1 MPKSAAKESTRK
13 RILDAARQEI
23 VLGKGDVEVANVAK
37 RAGVSDGLT
46 YYHFGNKSGL
56 INAIVNDF
64 YGHFD
69 DKVAGV
75 PFEGKTW
82 AEREQA
88 RVNAM
93 VTLFYEDPVAMIAVN
108 RLRTDPTFADEE
120 AKRNNR
126 LEQLGASNIASA
138 QKAGGVRSYTKPI
151 DDGFDVIGRCY
162 DRRESGADLITAV
175 NSRPSASTGIS
186 SPSKSD
192 SKFSTYTINPD
203 SSSITLSFRE

>member
-1 MPKSAAKESTRK
+1 MAKSAAKESTRQ
-13 RILDAARQEI
+13 RILTAARREI
-23 VLGKGDVEVANVAK
+23 VLGNGDLEVANVAK

-64 YGHFD
+64 YTHFD

-75 PFEGKTW
+75 PFEGETW

-93 VTLFYEDPVAMIAVN
+93 VTLFYEDPVAMIAVT
-108 RLRTDPTFADEE
+108 RLRTDPTFAEEE
-120 AKRNNR
+120 AERNSR

-138 QKAGGVRSYTKPI
+138 QKARELDPSLNPLMMASMLLSGVMAGVR
-151 DDGFDVIGRCY
+151 V
-162 DRRESGADLITAV
+162 ALTA
-175 NSRPSASTGIS
+175 
-186 SPSKSD
+186 SP
-192 SKFSTYTINPD
+192 PL
-203 SSSITLSFRE
+203 TLAQAQRSVWNFVARAVGLN

>member
-1 MPKSAAKESTRK
+1 MAKSAAKESTRQ
-13 RILDAARQEI
+13 RILDAARKEI
-23 VLGKGDVEVANVAK
+23 VLGNGDLEVANVAK

-64 YGHFD
+64 YAHFD

-75 PFEGKTW
+75 PFEGETW

-93 VTLFYEDPVAMIAVN
+93 VTLFYEDPVAMIAVT
-108 RLRTDPTFADEE
+108 RLRTDPTFAEEE
-120 AKRNNR
+120 AERNSR

-138 QKAGGVRSYTKPI
+138 QRANELDPTLNPLMMASMLLAGVMAGVR
-151 DDGFDVIGRCY
+151 V
-162 DRRESGADLITAV
+162 ALTAT
-175 NSRPSASTGIS
+175 P
-186 SPSKSD
+186 PL
-192 SKFSTYTINPD
+192 
-203 SSSITLSFRE
+203 TLAQAQRSVWNFVARAVGLN

>member
-1 MPKSAAKESTRK
+1 MAKSAAKESTRQ
-13 RILDAARQEI
+13 RILDAARKEI
-23 VLGKGDVEVANVAK
+23 VLGNGDLEVANVAK

-64 YGHFD
+64 YTKFD

-75 PFEGKTW
+75 PFEGDTW

-93 VTLFYEDPVAMIAVN
+93 VTLFYEDPVAMIAVT
-108 RLRTDPTFADEE
+108 RLRTDPTFAEEE
-120 AKRNNR
+120 AERNSR

-138 QKAGGVRSYTKPI
+138 QRANELDPSLNPLMMASMLLAGVMAGVRVALTTSPPLTLAQAQRSVWN
-151 DDGFDVIGRCY
+151 FVAR
-162 DRRESGADLITAV
+162 AV
-175 NSRPSASTGIS
+175 GLN
-186 SPSKSD
+186 
-192 SKFSTYTINPD
+192 
-203 SSSITLSFRE
+203 